1 MGPGG
6 PWAGGPDTV
15 STTTFQSSSNL
26 AIKVWS
32 RKAFSD
38 AVKATTYGKLVGSS
52 DRSIVQVKSELKKDK
67 GDRITFGLRSLPT
80 GTGVQDDETLEGN
93 EEGLDFRDFAIFL
106 GEKRHAIK
114 VDLNLSAQRS
124 MFDVRQEAK
133 DALQEWL
140 EDYLDT
146 TFFEYLSGV
155 GSGAAGVSK
164 YHPRGVLG
172 GNALLAPSAD
182 RIIYG
187 GTGVTAANQLQATDT
202 MTFAVLDKVAERLK
216 RASPT
221 MRKAS
226 FNGKNVW
233 VVIMSPEQV
242 NDLRSNAGNGQWAD
256 IAKAMLQGGKLN
268 MFEGEALGVYRDM
281 LLIES
286 TRTPTFYGATTGY
299 GAGGTV
305 KAARA
310 LVLGAQAAVVAHG
323 NDTDGWGKMKL
334 AERTFDYGKRYGV
347 GATMIWGMG
356 KTRFNGQSDFGC
368 FMIDTAAQPH
378 S

>member
-1 MGPGG
+1 M
-6 PWAGGPDTV
+6 
-15 STTTFQSSSNL
+15 STTTFTTASNL

-38 AVKATTYGKLVGSS
+38 AVKATLYGKLTGQS

-80 GTGVQDDETLEGN
+80 GLGVQDDMTLEGN
-93 EEGLDFRDFAIFL
+93 EEGLDFRDFSMFL

-146 TFFEYLSGV
+146 TFFEYLTGV
-155 GSGAAGVSK
+155 PQGIYQGNAVSK
-164 YHPRGVLG
+164 YHQYGPLG

-187 GTGVTAANQLQATDT
+187 GTGNTSPATLQATDT
-202 MTFAVLDKVAERLK
+202 MTLAVLDKVAERLK

-226 FNGKNVW
+226 FDGKNLW
-233 VVIMSPEQV
+233 VVIMTPEQV
-242 NDLRSNAGNGQWAD
+242 NDLRSNAGTVQWAD
-256 IAKAMLQGGKLN
+256 ISKAQLQGGKEN
-268 MFEGEALGVYRDM
+268 MFEGETLGIYREM

-286 TRTPTFYGATTGY
+286 VRAPTFYGAVTGY
-299 GAGGTV
+299 GAGNNV

-310 LVLGAQAAVVAHG
+310 IVLGAQAAVVAHG
-323 NDTDGWGKMKL
+323 NDTDGWGKMTL

-347 GATMIWGMG
+347 AVTMIWGMAR
-356 KTRFNGQSDFGC
+356 TRFSGQSDFAT
-368 FMIDTAAQPH
+368 FFIDTAAQPH
-378 S
+378 V

>member
-1 MGPGG
+1 MSSFNQG
-6 PWAGGPDTV
+6 
-15 STTTFQSSSNL
+15 SSSNL

-38 AVKATTYGKLVGSS
+38 AVKGTLYGTLTGTS
-52 DRSIVQVKSELKKDK
+52 DRSIVQVKSELKKDS
-67 GDRITFGLRSLPT
+67 GDKITFGLRALPT
-80 GTGVQDDETLEGN
+80 GDGVQDDETLEGN
-93 EEGLDFRDFAIFL
+93 EEGLTTTDFSLLL

-114 VDLNLSAQRS
+114 VDLNLSAQRT

-133 DALQEWL
+133 DALQEWV
-140 EDYLDT
+140 EEYLDT
-146 TFFEYLSGV
+146 TFFEYISGV
-155 GSGAAGVSK
+155 VQSTYNGAPASR
-164 YHPRGVLG
+164 YHKKAALG
-172 GNALLAPSAD
+172 GNSVLAPSAD

-187 GTGVTAANQLQATDT
+187 GTATAAANLTASDT
-202 MTFAVLDKVAERLK
+202 MSLVVLDKVAERLK

-221 MRKAS
+221 IRKAS
-226 FNGKNVW
+226 YQGKKCW

-242 NDLRSNAGNGQWAD
+242 NDLRSSTGTLQWAD
-256 IAKAMLQGGKLN
+256 IKSKVLQGGGEN
-268 MFEGEALGVYRDM
+268 AFEHEILGMYREM

-286 TRTPTFYGATTGY
+286 TRTPTFYGGATNGTAGALPTGY
-299 GAGGTV
+299 GAGSTV

-310 LVLGAQAAVVAHG
+310 IVLGAQSAVVAHG

-347 GATMIWGMG
+347 AVTMIWGMQ
-356 KTRFNGQSDFGC
+356 KTRFNGQSDFAC
-368 FMIDTAAQPH
+368 FALDTAAQPH

>member
-1 MGPGG
+1 M
-6 PWAGGPDTV
+6 

-32 RKAFSD
+32 RKAFTD
-38 AVKATTYGKLVGSS
+38 AVKATTYGKLVGTS

-67 GDRITFGLRSLPT
+67 GDKITFGLRSLPT
-80 GTGVQDDETLEGN
+80 GVGVQEDETLEGN
-93 EEGLDFRDFAIFL
+93 EEGLDFKDFAIFL

-146 TFFEYLSGV
+146 TFFEYLSGI
-155 GSGAAGVSK
+155 GTGANGVSR
-164 YHPRGVLG
+164 YHPKGALG
-172 GNALLAPSAD
+172 GNALQAPSAD

-187 GTGVTAANQLQATDT
+187 GTGITAPAQLTATDT

-226 FNGKNVW
+226 FDGKNVW
-233 VVIMSPEQV
+233 VVLMSPEQV
-242 NDLRSNAGNGQWAD
+242 NDLRSNAGAGQWQD
-256 IAKAMLQGGKLN
+256 IAKSMLQGGKLS

-281 LLIES
+281 LLMES
-286 TRTPTFYGATTGY
+286 TRTPTFYGSLVNGVAGALPTGY
-299 GAGGTV
+299 GAGGNV

-347 GATMIWGMG
+347 GVTMIWGLA
-356 KTRFNGQSDFGC
+356 KARFSGQSDFGC

>member
-1 MGPGG
+1 M
-6 PWAGGPDTV
+6 
-15 STTTFQSSSNL
+15 STTAFQSSSNL

-38 AVKATTYGKLVGSS
+38 AVKATTYGKLTGSS

-80 GTGVQDDETLEGN
+80 GIGVQEDETLEGN

-146 TFFEYLSGV
+146 TFFEVLTGIGQGYYN
-155 GSGAAGVSK
+155 GAVVSK
-164 YHPRGVLG
+164 YHPKGMLG
-172 GNALLAPSAD
+172 GNTLLAPSTD

-187 GTGVTAANQLQATDT
+187 GTGVTAANALTATDT
-202 MTFAVLDKVAERLK
+202 MSLAVLDKVAERLK

-226 FNGKNVW
+226 FDGKNLW
-233 VVIMSPEQV
+233 VVIMTPEQV
-242 NDLRSNAGNGQWAD
+242 NDLRSSTGTLQWGD
-256 IAKAMLQGGKLN
+256 IAKASLQGGKEN
-268 MFEGEALGVYRDM
+268 MFEGEMLGIYREF
-281 LLIES
+281 LLLES
-286 TRTPTFYGATTGY
+286 VRAPTFYGSTINGMSGSGATGY
-299 GAGGTV
+299 GAGNNV

-323 NDTDGWGKMKL
+323 NDTDGWGKMTL

-347 GATMIWGMG
+347 GVTMIWGMG
-356 KTRFNGQSDFGC
+356 KSRFSGQSDFGIFC
-368 FMIDTAAQPH
+368 IDTAAQPH